1 LVIGRLGE
9 NYAGG
14 NTRMEPVTII
24 KSKAIPVDMAN
35 IDTDQIIPKQFL
47 KLIQRTGYG
56 KYLFYDWRFDKNG
69 KLKPN
74 FVLNDPKYEGREI
87 LVTRDNFGCGSSREH
102 AAWALVDYG
111 FKAIIAPSFADIF
124 HNNCF
129 KNGILPIRLSE
140 SDVEYLFRIADDEE
154 IEINLAVEEVLVADK
169 ILRFHV
175 DESRKRKLLEGLD
188 DIGITLK
195 MESQITEYEKKSK
208 FAQFTA
214 GT

>member
-1 LVIGRLGE
+1 
-9 NYAGG
+9 
-14 NTRMEPVTII
+14 MEPVTII
-24 KSKAIPVDMAN
+24 KGKAIPLDMTN

-47 KLIQRTGYG
+47 KLVQRTGYG

-102 AAWALVDYG
+102 AVWALVDYG

-154 IEINLAVEEVLVADK
+154 IKINLAVEEVLVADK

-195 MESQITEYEKKSK
+195 MESQIAEYEKKSK

-214 GT
+214 GA

>member
-1 LVIGRLGE
+1 
-9 NYAGG
+9 
-14 NTRMEPVTII
+14 MEPVTII
-24 KSKAIPVDMAN
+24 KGKAIPLDMTN

-102 AAWALVDYG
+102 AVWALVDYG

-154 IEINLAVEEVLVADK
+154 IKINLAVEEVLVADK

>member
-1 LVIGRLGE
+1 
-9 NYAGG
+9 
-14 NTRMEPVTII
+14 MEPVTII
-24 KSKAIPVDMAN
+24 KSKAIPLDMAN

-74 FVLNDPKYEGREI
+74 FVLNDPKYEGRKI

-129 KNGILPIRLSE
+129 KNGILPIRLSD
-140 SDVEYLFRIADDEE
+140 SDVEYLFRVADEEE
-154 IEINLAVEEVLVADK
+154 IEINLPTQEVLVDHK
-169 ILRFHV
+169 ILRFQI
-175 DESRKRKLLEGLD
+175 DESKKRKLLQGLD

-195 MESQITEYEKKSK
+195 MEFQIAEYEKSLNSLNSFLEPYKK
-208 FAQFTA
+208 VRK
-214 GT
+214 

>member
-1 LVIGRLGE
+1 
-9 NYAGG
+9 
-14 NTRMEPVTII
+14 MEPVTII